1 MDVTIIFI
9 VCLQCIVIR
18 YMHYMM
24 KTYRSQRLWDGPRV
38 VSVQPVQP
46 DVLYEEV
53 PQARPINEMTSAEA
67 ARNVCIS
74 QKCTCLY
81 VHTCSVQD
89 VSDTTE

>member
-1 MDVTIIFI
+1 M
-9 VCLQCIVIR
+9 
-18 YMHYMM
+18 
-24 KTYRSQRLWDGPRV
+24 

-67 ARNVCIS
+67 ARNVRIS
-74 QKCTCLY
+74 QKCTSTYMC

-89 VSDTTE
+89 VSDTTEQMYLYVTINSSPVAAR